1 LYLLISITK
10 IEILSDIPY
19 INFYYFRCDFHIL
32 SDFGSIITT
41 MTAFLEKIGLKD
53 DESFVIGI
61 FQDNME
67 NSTWHYH
74 NNFEISFILEGSGK
88 RIVGD
93 SIEEFQP
100 GDLVFIGRN
109 LPHVWI
115 ADKETRAPTN
125 RTLEMVFLQFS
136 TDVVSPQLLML
147 PEFKFI
153 AKAMALSER
162 GIQIVGQ
169 TLNEVSELM
178 LQLPYLKSFDRML
191 HFFKL
196 MDIIGRSRTNIQL
209 ASKEYLKMRFTTG
222 NKRIALIHEYLMN
235 NYREQVDLSQ
245 LAGLVNMAEGSLCRF
260 FRTNMGMTVFEYL
273 NQLKVELA
281 CKLLMDK
288 DLSILEVCL
297 DSGFNNLSHFNKQ
310 FKKINGLPP
319 SEYRDRFKGLN

>member
-1 LYLLISITK
+1 
-10 IEILSDIPY
+10 
-19 INFYYFRCDFHIL
+19 
-32 SDFGSIITT
+32 
-41 MTAFLEKIGLKD
+41 MTASLKKIGVKD
-53 DESFVIGI
+53 NESFVIGI

-74 NNFEISFILEGSGK
+74 NNFELSFILEGSGK
-88 RIVGD
+88 RIVAD

-100 GDLVFIGRN
+100 GDLVFIGPN

-115 ADKETRAPTN
+115 SDKETRMPTS
-125 RTLEMVFLQFS
+125 RSLEMVYLQFTS
-136 TDVVSPQLLML
+136 EVVTSQLLTL
-147 PEFKFI
+147 PEFKHI
-153 AKAMALSER
+153 ARAIALSER

-178 LQLPYLKSFDRML
+178 LQLPYLKNFDRML
-191 HFFKL
+191 HFLKM
-196 MDIIGRSRTNIQL
+196 MDIIGRSKTNIQL
-209 ASKEYLKMRFTTG
+209 ASKEYLKVRFTTG
-222 NKRIALIHEYLMN
+222 NKRIAVIHEFFMN
-235 NYREQVDLSQ
+235 NYRQQIDLTQ

-260 FRTNMGMTVFEYL
+260 FRSNMGMTLFEYL

-319 SEYRDRFKGLN
+319 SEYRNRFKGLN